1 MADNWAED
9 LRNVEYRNN
18 VTHELRQEP
27 GILYPLAGSTD
38 NYAGSKSARIESRFA
53 QLQLQKKTT
62 RNGDTNNV
70 DPSTQNRFVR
80 KPGSS
85 NVAPL
90 IDRDDVNATSVELKS
105 PLIMET
111 AMAVRQYHD
120 DQFLKGWWGSGYTGE
135 TGEIEVAFPAGNK
148 VAVNYGGAGPTGLT
162 LEKLIELQRLLGR
175 SNVSFKR
182 EAPIILLDPDSQAD
196 LFRINEYK
204 NFDYN
209 GSKPLVDGEV
219 KPWMGFRFIQ
229 ANLFDATAY
238 PESAPLFQVG
248 GINRLPVIVPSGI
261 HRAVWVEFWGKVS
274 DRGDKQHSEQIYAE
288 AESIGVRTDEKKAW
302 FIETKP
308 AG

>member
-27 GILYPLAGSTD
+27 GILYPLAGSSD
-38 NYAGSKSARIESRFA
+38 NYAGSKAARIESRFA

-105 PLIMET
+105 PSVMET

-135 TGEIEVAFPAGNK
+135 AGEIEVAFPAANK
-148 VAVNYGGAGPTGLT
+148 VAANFGGALVGLSKA
-162 LEKLIELQRLLGR
+162 KLIELRRLMR
-175 SNVSFKR
+175 KANVNFKA
-182 EAPIILLDPDSQAD
+182 EQPIILLDADAEAD
-196 LFRINEYK
+196 LFSIPEYINH
-204 NFDYN
+204 DYN
-209 GSKPLVDGEV
+209 DSKPLVNGEV
-219 KPWMGFRFIQ
+219 KPWMGFRFLQ
-229 ANLFDATAY
+229 ANLGDPTAY
-238 PESAPLFQVG
+238 PESAALFQVG

-261 HRAVWVEFWGKVS
+261 HRAVWVEFFGKIDARS
-274 DRGDKQHSEQIYAE
+274 DKQYSEQIYAE

-302 FIETKP
+302 FLETKP